1 MVFKWGHTFKRK
13 GAMQEHVRSPAP
25 SPAAPYCPE
34 PVSRMHA
41 LPQTQSTV
49 NQATESM
56 GQLAPSTTQGAPA
69 LPQRTLPPP
78 DQIFPQGIC
87 KVNLRWLS
95 VDQLMNLINWT
106 NIKSR

>member
-1 MVFKWGHTFKRK
+1 MLVSNVVSLRQ
-13 GAMQEHVRSPAP
+13 ARPPAPPPAAP

-87 KVNLRWLS
+87 KVNLR
-95 VDQLMNLINWT
+95 
-106 NIKSR
+106 